1 MPPNYRTVL
10 LDPAPAARYSP
21 SIGPRKGNPPMPIFA
36 NPLPVVLYDLA
47 LVVCAVLI
55 ALVIHQV
62 GKTTLARLFRAATHP
77 FMQSFLRYCGPPVR
91 WLLIFL
97 AVRIALELGA
107 FTAPVYDFITH
118 LLSIILIIAVAWF
131 VLAILNVAREWLLR
145 RYEISRPNNLHA
157 RRVHTQIKLLE
168 QVVIILILIVA
179 FGCVLM
185 TFDRVRELGV
195 SLLASAGIVG
205 VILGFAAQK
214 ILSGLL
220 AGLQVAITE
229 PIRIDD
235 VVIVDGEWGSIEEIT
250 LTYVVVRIWD
260 LRRLVVPMTY
270 FLEKPFQNWTRTST
284 DLIGT
289 VFLYVD
295 PTVDVE
301 PIRAELRRLAE
312 ASPLW
317 DKKVAVLQVTDVKE
331 RTVELR
337 CLVSAANSSDSWNLR
352 CLVREQLLAFI
363 KQTQPTAL
371 PRIRYE
377 GDSAPRPMGLQ

>member
-1 MPPNYRTVL
+1 MPV
-10 LDPAPAARYSP
+10 P
-21 SIGPRKGNPPMPIFA
+21 STI
-36 NPLPVVLYDLA
+36 LHWVLYDLA
-47 LVVCAVLI
+47 LVVCALLI

-62 GKTTLARLFRAATHP
+62 GQVILARLFRADRHA
-77 FMQSFLRYCGPPVR
+77 FMQSFLRYSGPPVR

-107 FTAPVYDFITH
+107 FTPAVSDFITH
-118 LLSIILIIAVAWF
+118 LLSIGLIITVAWL
-131 VLAILNVAREWLLR
+131 VLALLHIAREWLLR
-145 RYEISRPNNLHA
+145 RYEISRPDNLHA

-168 QVVIILILIVA
+168 RVVITLILIVA

-214 ILSGLL
+214 ILSGIL

-235 VVIVDGEWGSIEEIT
+235 VVIVEGEWGVIEEIS
-250 LTYVVVRIWD
+250 LTYVVMRIWD

-270 FLEKPFQNWTRTST
+270 FLEKPFQNWTRTSS

-289 VFLYVD
+289 VFLYLD
-295 PTVDVE
+295 PTADVE
-301 PIRAELRRLAE
+301 SIRSELRRIVDTT
-312 ASPLW
+312 PLW

-331 RTVELR
+331 RTIELR
-337 CLVSAANSSDSWNLR
+337 CLVSAANSSDTWNLR
-352 CLVREQLLAFI
+352 CLVREQLLNFI
-363 KQTQPTAL
+363 KRTQPGAL

-377 GDSAPRPMGLQ
+377 DDSPAPGSGPPASA

>member
-1 MPPNYRTVL
+1 
-10 LDPAPAARYSP
+10 
-21 SIGPRKGNPPMPIFA
+21 MPI
-36 NPLPVVLYDLA
+36 PTTTLQWILYDLA
-47 LVVCAVLI
+47 LVVCALLI
-55 ALVIHQV
+55 ALVIHQL
-62 GKTTLARLFRAATHP
+62 GKVTLARIFRANRHA
-77 FMQSFLRYCGPPVR
+77 FIKSVLRYCSPPVR
-91 WLLIFL
+91 WLLILL
-97 AVRIALELGA
+97 AVRMAFELGA
-107 FTAPVYDFITH
+107 FTPAVYDFITH
-118 LLSIILIIAVAWF
+118 LLSIGLIIAAAWL
-131 VLAILNVAREWLLR
+131 VLALLHVAREWLLR
-145 RYEISRPNNLHA
+145 HYEISRPDNLHA

-168 QVVIILILIVA
+168 QVVVSLVFIVA

-205 VILGFAAQK
+205 VIFGFAAQK

-295 PTVDVE
+295 PAVDVE
-301 PIRAELRRLAE
+301 PIRNELRRLVE
-312 ASPLW
+312 ATPLW
-317 DKKVAVLQVTDVKE
+317 DKKVVVLQVTDVKE

-363 KQTQPTAL
+363 KQNQPSAL

-377 GDSAPRPMGLQ
+377 NDSAPRSVGPL